1 MINIRRITATDRS
14 WPYGFNDR
22 HSKKRFT

>member
-1 MINIRRITATDRS
+1 MINNRRITATGLS